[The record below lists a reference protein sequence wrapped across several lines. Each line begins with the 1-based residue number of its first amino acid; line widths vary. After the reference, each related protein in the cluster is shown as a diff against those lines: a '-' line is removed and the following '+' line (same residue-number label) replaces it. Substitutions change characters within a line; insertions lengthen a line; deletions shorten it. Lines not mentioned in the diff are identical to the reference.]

1 MSNAAAE
8 PLETAAETIIIPPL
22 ADNLKTYQLQRSLQD
37 SVHDNPSC
45 LNHSI
50 IQELYRGLK
59 SIGNEDQFIN
69 EYSEKEGY
77 IENINDRKNAG
88 FKGIF
93 TPNMECLVNDVPF
106 SFEVENKNLTF
117 VYDQGLHPVNYFK
130 GTINGMFISDAVD
143 TAPKLT
149 NPSQR
154 PVIFTT
160 TEKNI
165 KVPGSYIGFNED
177 VVKSVVF
184 SDFGKTE
191 RDGDNIFQCKVVIE
205 ANLAGGFRWYDLAT
219 NFKDTDN
226 KLTGYNS
233 LAGVLEK
240 ASFKESNSRDAGF
253 FIGNKKAAEILEK
266 QQSEVKPILALCL
279 VVAKILGDFSSA
291 LSASPTLIKKY
302 ADNGVQKFIHVSG
315 DRLCSFEALR
325 QGANTIKTFPRN
337 EAGVIPFNYTP
348 GTLDNLEINYADRV
362 VKIKEEILK
371 RFDDLLKDVE
381 EFNIDKYKVDGESI
395 ESENEDQLNKLKEYV
410 ESLKPK
416 IEKGKVDVEAHLKT
430 ISGDPKTQYE
440 TLIRQK
446 VSLMPQSSTISG
458 ITTTG
463 KRKSLNMMFHLYTL
477 PENPSVSFYP
487 KVHVYNI
494 KNGKSGGKR
503 KFHQKRIRRTPR
515 KSRGGMNTTEYTPPN
530 TPLFKK
536 QRTQSPIPSDSE
548 PSTLPINNSGTVTT
562 DDSSS
567 ELSSGKTTPS
577 RKISDSSSVVTTLFP
592 TTTFDPT
599 IEMNFPEDYIA
610 KLTPEKKAL
619 YKFENILNEIK
630 KKIIEFAVSS
640 KPFDQYNSD
649 PVNDPIKKLIDDPDI
664 EKLIDLVKKNTV
676 DGEPDSEPDYDEA
689 FMLEIEQALE
699 EKKREQEELVKDD
712 GFITKFLSIE
722 IVDEPGPTTA
732 GRKRKRKTYRRVK
745 LF

>member
-22 ADNLKTYQLQRSLQD
+22 ADNLKTYQVQRSLQD

-50 IQELYRGLK
+50 IQELYKGLN
-59 SIGNEDQFIN
+59 SIGNEDQFIT

-93 TPNMECLVNDVPF
+93 TPKMECLVNDVPF

-149 NPSQR
+149 NSSQK

-165 KVPGSYIGFNED
+165 KVPGSYIGFKED
-177 VVKSVVF
+177 IVKSVVF
-184 SDFGKTE
+184 SDFRKTE

-205 ANLAGGFRWYDLAT
+205 ANLGGDFRWYDLAT
-219 NFKDTDN
+219 NFNETDN

-266 QQSEVKPILALCL
+266 QESEVKPILALCL

-325 QGANTIKTFPRN
+325 QGANIIKTFPRN

-348 GTLDNLEINYADRV
+348 GTLDNLEINYVDRV
-362 VKIKEEILK
+362 DKIQKEILK
-371 RFDDLLKDVE
+371 RFDDLLKDVGD
-381 EFNIDKYKVDGESI
+381 FNIDKYKVDGESI

-416 IEKGKVDVEAHLKT
+416 IIEGKAAVKAHLET
-430 ISGDPKTQYE
+430 ISGDPKAQYE
-440 TLIRQK
+440 TLLRQK

-458 ITTTG
+458 ITRTE
-463 KRKSLNMMFHLYTL
+463 KRKSLNMMFHLYKL
-477 PENPSVSFYP
+477 PEKPSVSFYP

-515 KSRGGMNTTEYTPPN
+515 KSRGGMDTTEYTPPN

-548 PSTLPINNSGTVTT
+548 PSTLPINNSGMVTP
-562 DDSSS
+562 DYSSS
-567 ELSSGKTTPS
+567 GTVSESNSGTSS
-577 RKISDSSSVVTTLFP
+577 RKMSDSSSVVTTLFP

-630 KKIIEFAVSS
+630 KKIIEFAVSN

-649 PVNDPIKKLIDDPDI
+649 PVNDPIKKLIDDPDT

-676 DGEPDSEPDYDEA
+676 DGEPDYDEA
-689 FMLEIEQALE
+689 FMWEIEQALE

-722 IVDEPGPTTA
+722 IVDKPGPTTA
-732 GRKRKRKTYRRVK
+732 GRKRKRKTYRRIR